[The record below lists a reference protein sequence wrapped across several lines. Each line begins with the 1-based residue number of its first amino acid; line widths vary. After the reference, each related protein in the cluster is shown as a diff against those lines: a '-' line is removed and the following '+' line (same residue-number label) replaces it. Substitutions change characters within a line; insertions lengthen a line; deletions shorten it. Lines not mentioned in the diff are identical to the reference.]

1 MALSDDVKRE
11 TRLADLVAETC
22 EMDRGSSSPH
32 RGQFFFRCPF
42 HAGGSRATLQVTEE
56 PGSPGWFYC
65 YGCAAGRG
73 QDGAGSVIDWIMR
86 RDGAGFAA
94 AVEYLAARAGI
105 GRRKPD
111 PGAAEAAL
119 ARAEAMARE
128 AEARAEAEA
137 LDTRSRVL
145 AIWHR
150 AMDADT
156 RRVTVGADRLV
167 SCLAAYLS
175 ARTGGLITTPPPTL
189 RVDTLCCY
197 GGTDDAG
204 DPLLLHRGPAMVA
217 AVGRS
222 RLVGVHRT
230 WITPTGRAL
239 TEDGEKVPKQMLGP
253 CYGAPV
259 LLTPRDRES
268 LLIVGEG
275 IETTAAVLGAL
286 RANRRRAME
295 ALGLP
300 GMWMTRAIS
309 AEAALTLGALAGPAD
324 PAGRG
329 PGLAANGAPLPS
341 EIPAEDRPPG
351 WLPDPQ
357 HVGPVLIL
365 ADPSAKCPASAERHA
380 TRALNKLKS
389 HGFDAFL
396 SVPLGRFDHAA
407 DFADLAANGD
417 LA

>member
-22 EMDRGSSSPH
+22 DMDRAASAPA
-32 RGQFFFRCPF
+32 RGEFFFRCPF
-42 HAGGSRATLQVTEE
+42 HAGGRPALHVTER
-56 PGSPGWFYC
+56 PGTPGFFYC
-65 YGCAAGRG
+65 YTCGSGRG
-73 QDGAGSVIDWIMR
+73 QDGPGSVVDWIMR
-86 RDGAGFAA
+86 RDGVSFAA

-111 PGAAEAAL
+111 PAAAEAAR

-145 AIWHR
+145 AIWHT
-150 AMDADT
+150 ALAA
-156 RRVTVGADRLV
+156 GARMPPGDPANLV
-167 SCLAAYLS
+167 ACLSAYLS
-175 ARTGGLITTPPPTL
+175 ARTGGLLADPPPTL
-189 RVDTLCCY
+189 RVTKLPCY
-197 GGTDDAG
+197 GGEDEAG
-204 DPLLLHRGPAMVA
+204 TPLVLHRGPAMVA
-217 AVGRS
+217 AVGRG

-239 TEDGEKVPKQMLGP
+239 NEDGEKVPKQMLGP

-300 GMWMTRAIS
+300 GMWMDRAIS
-309 AEAALTLGALAGPAD
+309 AEVALTLGALAGPAD

-351 WLPDPQ
+351 WLPCPL
-357 HVGPVLIL
+357 HRGPVLIL

-380 TRALNKLKS
+380 ARALNKLRA

-407 DFADLAANGD
+407 DFADLAVNGD